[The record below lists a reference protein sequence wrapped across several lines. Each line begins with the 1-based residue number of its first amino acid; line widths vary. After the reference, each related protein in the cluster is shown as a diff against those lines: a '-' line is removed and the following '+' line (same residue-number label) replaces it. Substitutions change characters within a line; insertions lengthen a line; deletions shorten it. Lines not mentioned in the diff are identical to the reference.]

1 MRWRRMVG
9 APGLGG
15 CGTRY
20 SELVTGWH
28 PLMLVSLVIRD
39 VVLIE
44 RLVLAFRPGLG
55 VLTGET
61 GAGKSILLDALGL
74 ALGARGDSGLVRR
87 GAEQAAVTAEFQVPD
102 SHPVF
107 GVLRDQGLDSADTL
121 TLRRVISVDGRS
133 RAFVNDQPI
142 GVALLRRLGE
152 ELVEVHGQFDS
163 HGLLDPRTHGGVL
176 DAYADLETM
185 AARVAA
191 AWRAW
196 RQVEQAR
203 VQAAVDADRARAEED
218 WLRHAVAELDQLEP
232 CPGEEKGLAETRAV
246 LMHREKLMEAINA
259 AYADLGGERGA
270 ERAVAG
276 ALRQLGRAADKAGGR
291 LDPVIAALDR
301 AGAELAEGVSL
312 LRGVSADLEIDG
324 GTLDTVE
331 ERLFALRAAARKH
344 SVDVDGLAG
353 LRTDLARRLALIED
367 QGSVLSRLAREAGVA
382 RSAYLEAAEAL
393 SRQRR
398 DAAGRLD
405 GALARELPPLK
416 LERARF
422 VTSAEALLE
431 GEWGAAGID
440 RVSFKIATNPGASP
454 GPLNK
459 IASGGELARFMLAL
473 KVVLARTGSVPT
485 LIFDEV
491 DAGIGGAVAAAVGE
505 RLERLGSEV
514 QVLVVTHSPQVAAR
528 GAGHFKV
535 RKSHQGDV
543 VTTDVV
549 ELDGAARTEEI
560 ARMLSGA
567 HITPEARAA
576 AAALMNGQA

>member
-1 MRWRRMVG
+1 
-9 APGLGG
+9 
-15 CGTRY
+15 
-20 SELVTGWH
+20 
-28 PLMLVSLVIRD
+28 MLVSLVIRD

-44 RLVLAFRPGLG
+44 RLTLAFRPGLG

-87 GAEQAAVTAEFQVPD
+87 GSEQAAVTAEFQL
-102 SHPVF
+102 SREHPVF
-107 GVLRDQGLDSADTL
+107 ALLREQGLEEGEESL
-121 TLRRVISVDGRS
+121 TLRRVIGADGRS

-142 GVALLRRLGE
+142 GVTLLRRLGE
-152 ELVEVHGQFDS
+152 ELVEVHGQFDT

-176 DAYADLETM
+176 DAYAGLETE
-185 AARVAA
+185 AARVGA

-203 VQAAVDADRARAEED
+203 LQAANDAGRARAEED
-218 WLRHAVAELDQLEP
+218 WLRHAVAELDQLAPRE
-232 CPGEEKGLAETRAV
+232 GEEKDLAETRSV

-259 AYADLGGERGA
+259 AWADLGCERGA
-270 ERAVAG
+270 ERAVAA
-276 ALRQLGRAADKAGGR
+276 ALRQLARAADKAGGR
-291 LDPVIAALDR
+291 LDPVISALDR
-301 AGAELAEGVSL
+301 AGAELSEGVSM
-312 LRGVSADLEIDG
+312 LREVSRDLEIDG
-324 GTLDTVE
+324 GNLETTE

-344 SVDVDGLAG
+344 SVEVDRLHILRDELAG
-353 LRTDLARRLALIED
+353 RLALIED
-367 QGSVLSRLAREAGVA
+367 QGDTLTRLAREAATA
-382 RSAYLEAAEAL
+382 RAGYLEAAKAL
-393 SRQRR
+393 GARR
-398 DAAGRLD
+398 REAAGRLD
-405 GALARELPPLK
+405 AAVARELPPLK

-422 VTSAEALLE
+422 VTQVDALAE

-440 RVSFKIATNPGASP
+440 RVAFQISTNPGAPP

-505 RLERLGSEV
+505 RLERLGREV

-528 GAGHFKV
+528 GAGHFQV
-535 RKSHQGDV
+535 RKHHKGESV
-543 VTTDVV
+543 STDVV
-549 ELDGAARTEEI
+549 ELDGKARQEEI

-576 AAALMNGQA
+576 AAALIKGAPAA

>member
-1 MRWRRMVG
+1 
-9 APGLGG
+9 
-15 CGTRY
+15 
-20 SELVTGWH
+20 
-28 PLMLVSLVIRD
+28 MLVSLVIRD

-44 RLVLAFRPGLG
+44 RLTLAFRPGLG

-87 GAEQAAVTAEFQVPD
+87 GADQAAVTAEFQLEG

-107 GVLRDQGLDSADTL
+107 AILREQGLEGADSL
-121 TLRRVISVDGRS
+121 TLRRVIGTDGRS

-142 GVALLRRLGE
+142 GVTLLRRLGE
-152 ELVEVHGQFDS
+152 ELVEVHGQFDT
-163 HGLLDPRTHGGVL
+163 HGLLDARSHGGVL
-176 DAYADLETM
+176 DAYGGLEAE
-185 AARVAA
+185 AARVGA

-203 VQAAVDADRARAEED
+203 TLAATDAGRARAEED
-218 WLRHAVAELDQLEP
+218 WLRHAVAELDQLAP
-232 CPGEEKGLAETRAV
+232 RPGEEAALAETRAV

-270 ERAVAG
+270 ERAVAA

-291 LDPVIAALDR
+291 LDGVIAALDR
-301 AGAELAEGVSL
+301 AGAELSDGVSL
-312 LRGVSADLEIDG
+312 LRAVSSDLEIDG
-324 GTLDTVE
+324 GTLESTE
-331 ERLFALRAAARKH
+331 ERLFALRASARKH
-344 SVDVDGLAG
+344 GVEVDRLPA
-353 LRTDLARRLALIED
+353 LRDELARRLALIED
-367 QGSVLSRLAREAGVA
+367 QGDTLTRLAREAALA
-382 RSAYLEAAEAL
+382 RGGYLAAAEAVG
-393 SRQRR
+393 RR
-398 DAAGRLD
+398 RREAAGRLD
-405 GALARELPPLK
+405 AAVARELPPLK

-422 VTSAEALLE
+422 VTQVDALAE
-431 GEWGAAGID
+431 GEWSASGTE
-440 RVSFKIATNPGASP
+440 RVSFQIATNPGAPP

-505 RLERLGSEV
+505 RLDRLGREV

-528 GAGHFKV
+528 GAGHFQV
-535 RKSHQGDV
+535 RKRSEGETV
-543 VTTDVV
+543 ITDVV
-549 ELDGAARTEEI
+549 ELDGAARQEEI

-567 HITPEARAA
+567 RITPEARAA
-576 AAALMNGQA
+576 AAALIKGTPG

>member
-1 MRWRRMVG
+1 
-9 APGLGG
+9 
-15 CGTRY
+15 
-20 SELVTGWH
+20 
-28 PLMLVSLVIRD
+28 MLVSLVIRD

-44 RLVLAFRPGLG
+44 RLTLACRPGWG
-55 VLTGET
+55 GLTGET

-87 GAEQAAVTAEFQVPD
+87 GAEQAAVTAEFLLPD
-102 SHPVF
+102 NHPVF
-107 GVLRDQGLDSADTL
+107 GLLREQGLESADAL
-121 TLRRVISVDGRS
+121 TLRRVIGADGRS

-142 GVALLRRLGE
+142 GVTLLRRLGE

-163 HGLLDPRTHGGVL
+163 HGLLDSRTHGGVL
-176 DAYADLETM
+176 DAYGGLET
-185 AARVAA
+185 AAAQVGA

-203 VQAAVDADRARAEED
+203 VQAASDAGRARAEED
-218 WLRHAVAELDQLEP
+218 WLRHAVAELDQLAP
-232 CPGEEKGLAETRAV
+232 PAGEEAALAETRSV

-259 AYADLGGERGA
+259 AWADLGSERGA
-270 ERAVAG
+270 ERAVAA
-276 ALRQLGRAADKAGGR
+276 ALRQLARAADKAGGR

-301 AGAELAEGVSL
+301 AGAELSEGVSL
-312 LRGVSADLEIDG
+312 LRSVSSDLDIDG
-324 GTLDTVE
+324 GTLESTE

-344 SVDVDGLAG
+344 SVEVDRLAA
-353 LRTDLARRLALIED
+353 LRDELARRLALLED
-367 QGSVLSRLAREAGVA
+367 QGDTLTRLAREAATA
-382 RSAYLEAAEAL
+382 RAGYLEAARSLGA
-393 SRQRR
+393 RRR
-398 DAAGRLD
+398 DAAVRLD
-405 GALARELPPLK
+405 EAVARELPPLK

-422 VTSAEALLE
+422 VTSIEDMAEN
-431 GEWGAAGID
+431 EWGAAGTD
-440 RVSFKIATNPGASP
+440 RVSFQISTNPGAPP
-454 GPLNK
+454 GPLSK

-505 RLERLGSEV
+505 RLERLGREV

-528 GAGHFKV
+528 GAGHFQV
-535 RKSHQGDV
+535 RKHHKGES

-549 ELDGAARTEEI
+549 ALDGTARQEEI
-560 ARMLSGA
+560 ARMLSGS

-576 AAALMNGQA
+576 AAALIKGAPA